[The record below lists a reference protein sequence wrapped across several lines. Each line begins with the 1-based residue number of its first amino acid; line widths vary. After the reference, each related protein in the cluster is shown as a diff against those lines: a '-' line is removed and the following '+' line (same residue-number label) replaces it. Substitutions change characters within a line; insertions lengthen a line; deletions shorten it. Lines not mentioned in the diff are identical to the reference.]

1 MTDPGRPAVPAQ
13 GRPDPLSRL
22 GRAIW
27 GLLTSVDFAVIQIIV
42 LVVMGVV
49 GMVIRQLPAY
59 ASRTPADHATAMDA
73 IHARYDPSLGAGLVG
88 LLERA
93 QVFQVFSSWWFSAAL
108 VILTISIVCCTL
120 NRTPRMWRQ
129 AREIRVIQPDPFH
142 DPRLP
147 DRAAL
152 DGLTPEAV
160 HGVLRANRF
169 AVRSATAPDGTVH
182 LYGDRHR
189 WTTLATLFT
198 HTGLVLFLVAAAVTS
213 RLGFESGI
221 LLATGES
228 QPVTSIGAPGLL
240 VVKSFGFEAPRRA
253 DGSFAD
259 FTTDLAVYRDGQEL
273 VRKVIRVNDPLSVA
287 GYTFHQNG
295 FLPAPDLVIRDAK
308 GALLWDG
315 PYALTDSVASQPH
328 GLFSVPGRE
337 VGLEMLLT
345 RAADGTTGI
354 LFLPYRALGTLPDGS
369 PNLQNL
375 TPFFV
380 AVGGVGGSRDTDFS
394 VQLRGIEGAT
404 VLVAKR
410 DPGQGLVW
418 LAFGCLITGLLIV
431 FYLPRRRV
439 WARLDPTGR
448 LSVVGRSDRYVDF
461 EREFGRL
468 LEDLVAARRQIAD
481 GGVLVGG
488 SGAG

>member
-1 MTDPGRPAVPAQ
+1 
-13 GRPDPLSRL
+13 
-22 GRAIW
+22 
-27 GLLTSVDFAVIQIIV
+27 V

-49 GMVIRQLPAY
+49 GMTIRQLPSFAFR
-59 ASRTPADHATAMDA
+59 SPADYSSAMDA
-73 IHARYDPSLGAGLVG
+73 IHARYDPPLGAGLVG
-88 LLERA
+88 FLERA
-93 QVFQVFSSWWFSAAL
+93 QIFQVFSSWWFSAAL
-108 VILTISIVCCTL
+108 VVLTISIVCCTL

-129 AREIRVIQPDPFH
+129 AREIRVIQPDPFY

-152 DGLTPEAV
+152 DGLTPDAV
-160 HGVLRANRF
+160 HEVLRANRF
-169 AVRSATAPDGTVH
+169 GVRSEAAPDGTTY

-189 WTTLATLFT
+189 WTKLATLFT

-228 QPVTSIGAPGLL
+228 QPVTSIGAPGLI
-240 VVKSFGFEAPRRA
+240 VVKSFGFQAPRRA

-295 FLPAPDLVIRDAK
+295 FLPAPDLAVRDAK
-308 GALLWDG
+308 GGLLWDG
-315 PYALTDSVASQPH
+315 PYALTDSVANQPH
-328 GLFSVPGRE
+328 GLFSVPGRD

-345 RAADGTTGI
+345 KAADGTTGI
-354 LFLPYRALGTLPDGS
+354 LFLPYRRVGSLPDGS
-369 PNLQNL
+369 PDLKNL

-380 AVGGVGGSRDTDFS
+380 GVGEVGGSPDTDFS

-418 LAFGCLITGLLIV
+418 LAFGCLIVGLLIV
-431 FYLPRRRV
+431 FYLPRRRI
-439 WARLDPTGR
+439 WARLDTAGR

-468 LEDLVAARRQIAD
+468 LEDLVAARRKIAD
-481 GGVLVGG
+481 GRSVPGSAATGSPAAASGVVPVVHAADEPG
-488 SGAG
+488 

>member
-1 MTDPGRPAVPAQ
+1 
-13 GRPDPLSRL
+13 
-22 GRAIW
+22 
-27 GLLTSVDFAVIQIIV
+27 
-42 LVVMGVV
+42 MGVV
-49 GMVIRQLPAY
+49 GMTIRQLPSFAFR
-59 ASRTPADHATAMDA
+59 SPADYSSAMDA
-73 IHARYDPSLGAGLVG
+73 IHARYDPPLGAGLVG
-88 LLERA
+88 FLERA
-93 QVFQVFSSWWFSAAL
+93 QIFQVFSSWWFSAAL
-108 VILTISIVCCTL
+108 VVLTISIVCCTL

-129 AREIRVIQPDPFH
+129 AREIRVIQPDPFY

-152 DGLTPEAV
+152 DGLTPDAV
-160 HGVLRANRF
+160 HEVLRANRF
-169 AVRSATAPDGTVH
+169 GVRSEAAPDGTTY

-189 WTTLATLFT
+189 WTKLATLFT

-228 QPVTSIGAPGLL
+228 QPVTSIGAPGLI
-240 VVKSFGFEAPRRA
+240 VVKSFGFQAPRRA

-295 FLPAPDLVIRDAK
+295 FLPAPDLAVRDAK
-308 GALLWDG
+308 GGLLWDG
-315 PYALTDSVASQPH
+315 PYALTDSVANQPH
-328 GLFSVPGRE
+328 GLFSVPGRD

-345 RAADGTTGI
+345 KAADGTTGI
-354 LFLPYRALGTLPDGS
+354 LFLPYRRVGSLPDGS
-369 PNLQNL
+369 PDLKNL

-380 AVGGVGGSRDTDFS
+380 GVGEVGGSPDTDFS

-418 LAFGCLITGLLIV
+418 LAFGCLIVGLLIV
-431 FYLPRRRV
+431 FYLPRRRI
-439 WARLDPTGR
+439 WARLDTAGR

-468 LEDLVAARRQIAD
+468 LQDLVAARWKIAD
-481 GGVLVGG
+481 GRSVPGSAATVSPAAG
-488 SGAG
+488 SGVVPVARAADEPG

>member
-1 MTDPGRPAVPAQ
+1 
-13 GRPDPLSRL
+13 
-22 GRAIW
+22 
-27 GLLTSVDFAVIQIIV
+27 
-42 LVVMGVV
+42 MGVV
-49 GMVIRQLPAY
+49 GMTVRQLPSFAFR
-59 ASRTPADHATAMDA
+59 SPADYATAMDA
-73 IHARYDPSLGAGLVG
+73 LHARYDPPLGAGLVG

-93 QVFQVFSSWWFSAAL
+93 QVFQVFSSWWFSTAL
-108 VILTISIVCCTL
+108 VVLTISIVCCTL
-120 NRTPRMWRQ
+120 NRIPRMWRQ
-129 AREIRVIQPDPFH
+129 AREIRVIQPDPFY

-152 DGLTPEAV
+152 DGLTSEAIR
-160 HGVLRANRF
+160 GVLRANRF
-169 AVRSATAPDGTVH
+169 KVRVATGADGTTY

-189 WTTLATLFT
+189 WTKLATLFT

-228 QPVTSIGAPGLL
+228 QPVTSIGTPGLI
-240 VVKSFGFEAPRRA
+240 VVKNYGFQAPRRA

-259 FTTDLAVYRDGQEL
+259 FTTDLAVYRDGQLL

-295 FLPAPDLVIRDAK
+295 FRPAPDLVVRDAK

-315 PYALTDSVASQPH
+315 PYALTDSVANQPH
-328 GLFSVPGRE
+328 GLFSVPGRD

-345 RAADGTTGI
+345 KAADGTTGI
-354 LFLPYRALGTLPDGS
+354 LFLPYRGLGSLPDGS

-375 TPFFV
+375 APFFV
-380 AVGGVGGSRDTDFS
+380 ALGETGGSRDTDFS
-394 VQLRGIEGAT
+394 VELRGIEGAT

-418 LAFGCLITGLLIV
+418 LAFGSLIAGLLIV
-431 FYLPRRRV
+431 FYLPRRRI
-439 WARLDPTGR
+439 WARLDPAGR
-448 LSVVGRSDRYVDF
+448 LSIVGRSDRYVDF

-468 LEDLVAARRQIAD
+468 LDDLVAARRKSAD
-481 GGVLVGG
+481 ARSVAPAA
-488 SGAG
+488 GAVAPAAGEPG